1 MATIFE
7 VAARAGVSPA
17 TVSRVYNGTPVSEE
31 KARLVRQAA
40 EELNFV
46 PNRTARA
53 LRRQAS
59 EVIAL
64 IIPDIENPYFTSLA
78 RGVEDVAQA
87 AGYSVVLCNSDDDPA
102 KEATYVDIAALENMA
117 GVIIAAVSEQPRIE
131 RMTDRGRPVVA
142 VDRPI
147 SFDVDAVVMA
157 NRDSGEVA
165 ARSLIEA
172 GYTRIACITGPEDV
186 GTARERAAGWAAVV
200 TEHGQFDDPRA
211 YLRHANF
218 RVEGGRD
225 TIAELLALDPPPD
238 AAVAANNLM
247 GVGAL
252 QVLSERGLTPPKF
265 GVAVIGD
272 LPFTTLTPSA
282 ITLVRLP
289 AREMGV
295 RAAKLLLD
303 RIGGDVEPPREVVLT
318 HSVEPA
324 TISHRS

>member
-31 KARLVRQAA
+31 KSRLVRQAA

-131 RMTDRGRPVVA
+131 RMIDRNRPVVA

-147 SFDVDAVVMA
+147 AFEVDEVIMA

-172 GYTRIACITGPEDV
+172 GYRRIACITGPADV
-186 GTARERAAGWAAVV
+186 GTARERAAGWEAVV
-200 TEHGQFDDPRA
+200 TEAGQFDRPED
-211 YLRHANF
+211 YLRFANF
-218 RVEGGRD
+218 RVEGGRE
-225 TIAELLALDPPPD
+225 TLAEVLALDPPPD
-238 AAVAANNLM
+238 AVVAANNLM

-252 QVLSERGLTPPKF
+252 QLLSERGLIPPKF
-265 GVAVIGD
+265 GVAVIGE
-272 LPFTTLTPSA
+272 LPFTTLTPTA

-289 AREMGV
+289 AREMGT
-295 RAAKLLLD
+295 RAATLLLE
-303 RIGGDVEPPREVVLT
+303 RINGDKSAPREVIVQHT
-318 HSVEPA
+318 VEPA
-324 TISHRS
+324 TALR

>member
-31 KARLVRQAA
+31 KAQLVRRAA
-40 EELNFV
+40 AELNFV

-102 KEATYVDIAALENMA
+102 KEATYIDIAALENMA
-117 GVIIAAVSEQPRIE
+117 GVIIAAVSEDPRLE

-147 SFDVDAVVMA
+147 NFEVDAVVMA
-157 NRDSGEVA
+157 NRESGEVA
-165 ARSLIEA
+165 ARSLIDA
-172 GYTRIACITGPEDV
+172 GYQRIACITGPEQV
-186 GTARERAAGWAAVV
+186 GTARERAAGWQAVV
-200 TEHGQFDDPRA
+200 TEHGEFDDPGK
-211 YLRHANF
+211 YLRFADF
-218 RVEGGRD
+218 RVEGGRE
-225 TIAELLALDPPPD
+225 TLAEVLALDPPPD
-238 AAVAANNLM
+238 AVVAANNLM

-252 QVLSERGLTPPKF
+252 QLLSERNLTPPKF

-272 LPFTTLTPSA
+272 LPFTTLTPTA
-282 ITLVRLP
+282 ITLVQLP
-289 AREMGV
+289 AREMGM
-295 RAAKLLLD
+295 RAASLLLE
-303 RIGGDVEPPREVVLT
+303 RIGGDTEPAREVILDHTVK
-318 HSVEPA
+318 PA
-324 TISHRS
+324 RLNAP

>member
-31 KARLVRQAA
+31 KSRLVRQAA

-131 RMTDRGRPVVA
+131 RMIDRGRPVVA

-147 SFDVDAVVMA
+147 AFDVDEVVMA
-157 NRDSGEVA
+157 NRESGEGA

-172 GYTRIACITGPEDV
+172 GYRRIACITGPADV
-186 GTARERAAGWAAVV
+186 GTARERAAGWQAVV
-200 TEHGQFDDPRA
+200 TEAGQFEHPEN
-211 YLRHANF
+211 YLRFANF
-218 RVEGGRD
+218 RVEGGRE
-225 TIAELLALDPPPD
+225 TMAEVLALDPPPD
-238 AAVAANNLM
+238 AVVAANNLM

-252 QVLSERGLTPPKF
+252 QLLSERGLIPPKF
-265 GVAVIGD
+265 GVAVIGE
-272 LPFTTLTPSA
+272 LPFTTLTPTA

-289 AREMGV
+289 AREMGT
-295 RAAKLLLD
+295 RAASMLLE
-303 RIGGDVEPPREVVLT
+303 RINGDKSPARDVIVEHT
-318 HSVEPA
+318 VEPA
-324 TISHRS
+324 TALRP